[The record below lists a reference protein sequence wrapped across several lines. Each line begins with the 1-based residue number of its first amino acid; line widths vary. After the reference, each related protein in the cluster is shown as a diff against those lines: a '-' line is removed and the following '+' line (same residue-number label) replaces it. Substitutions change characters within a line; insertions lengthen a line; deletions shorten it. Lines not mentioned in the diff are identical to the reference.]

1 MPSYEFRCLG
11 CRKVFT
17 VVETFEEHDRHRERC
32 PKCKGRQVEQVI
44 RRVEVK
50 TSKKS

>member
-11 CRKVFT
+11 CGKVFT
-17 VVETFEEHDRHRERC
+17 VVETFKEHDQHRERC